1 MCQGYWMTPKIE
13 NKDFNYIYFS
23 NQIKVRKLPE
33 IPRAC
38 KSKAKYET
46 LRWTA
51 VKCGFFR
58 FDPSFILPP
67 SSSVPL
73 VFRDLVR
80 LGAAHSL
87 VTPLY

>member
-1 MCQGYWMTPKIE
+1 MTPKIE
-13 NKDFNYIYFS
+13 NRHINYVFFS
-23 NQIKVRKLPE
+23 DQIKARKLLTS
-33 IPRAC
+33 RAC
-38 KSKAKYET
+38 KSKPKYET

-58 FDPSFILPP
+58 FDSSIILPP
-67 SSSVPL
+67 SSSAPL

>member
-1 MCQGYWMTPKIE
+1 MFQGYWMTPKIE
-13 NKDFNYIYFS
+13 NKDINYVFFS
-23 NQIKVRKLPE
+23 NQIKVRKLLT
-33 IPRAC
+33 PRAC
-38 KSKAKYET
+38 KSKPKYET

-51 VKCGFFR
+51 VKCGFFG
-58 FDPSFILPP
+58 FDSSFILPP